1 MEEHSFG
8 GPWTEIKLEILR
20 KYLHFY
26 TTALKDQPFELLY
39 IDAFAGT
46 GSRTSLI
53 PGVPILEREE
63 EKITLD
69 GSARI
74 ALTLE
79 QPFDRYLFIEE
90 KTKRIKELE
99 KIRAEFPDK
108 YIKVEK
114 ADANSVLAELAGKPI
129 WDSNKF
135 RGVIFLDPYGL
146 QVSWYTLKAISATR
160 SFDVWYLFPI
170 SGVCRQAPKDYTK
183 MEEYKKEALDKLFG
197 TREWEKAFYT
207 KVVRQGLFETTE
219 ETIRKL
225 TIQQMEEWVS
235 SRLKEIFPY
244 VSKPAVLP
252 KTGPQLYSLYF
263 CVANPEPKAIG
274 LAKKAANFILE
285 SY

>member
-26 TTALKDQPFELLY
+26 TTALQSQRFELLY

-53 PGVPILEREE
+53 PGVPILELEE
-63 EKITLD
+63 RKVTLD
-69 GSARI
+69 GSAKI

-79 QPFDRYLFIEE
+79 QPFDKYLFIE
-90 KTKRIKELE
+90 KNTKRIKELE
-99 KIRAEFPDK
+99 KIQAEFPDK
-108 YIKVEK
+108 YIKIEN

-129 WDSNKF
+129 WDSKKF

-146 QVSWYTLKAISATR
+146 QVRWDTLEAISKTK

-170 SGVCRQAPKDYTK
+170 NGVCRQAAKDHAK
-183 MEEYKKEALDKLFG
+183 VEDYKKESLDKLFG
-197 TREWEKAFYT
+197 TREWESAFYT
-207 KVVRQGLFETTE
+207 TGTQQGLFETKEDTK
-219 ETIRKL
+219 RKL
-225 TIQQMEEWVS
+225 TIKQMEEWVS
-235 SRLKEIFPY
+235 NKLQEIFPY

-252 KTGPQLYSLYF
+252 KTGAQLYSLYF
-263 CVANPEPKAIG
+263 CVSNPEHKAIG
-274 LAKKAANFILE
+274 LAKKAADCILK

>member
-8 GPWTEIKLEILR
+8 GPWTEIKLEILK
-20 KYLHFY
+20 KYLKFY
-26 TTALKDQPFELLY
+26 TTALKDKSFELLY

-46 GSRTSLI
+46 GSRTSHI
-53 PGVPILEREE
+53 PSAPIFAREE
-63 EKITLD
+63 QKVTLD

-90 KTKRIKELE
+90 NTERFKELE

-108 YIKVEK
+108 YIKIEK
-114 ADANSVLAELAGKPI
+114 SDANPVLAELAAKPV
-129 WDSNKF
+129 WDSNKY

-146 QVSWYTLKAISATR
+146 QVSWDTLKAISATK

-170 SGVCRQAPKDYTK
+170 SGVCRQAAKDHAK
-183 MEEYKKEALDKLFG
+183 VEDYKKESLDKLFG
-197 TREWEKAFYT
+197 TREWEKAFYAT
-207 KVVRQGLFETTE
+207 VTRPGLFETKE
-219 ETIRKL
+219 ETRRKS

-235 SRLKEIFPY
+235 NRLKEIFPY
-244 VSKPAVLP
+244 VSAPAVLP
-252 KTGPQLYSLYF
+252 KTGAQLYSLYF

-274 LAKKAANFILE
+274 LAKKAADFILN